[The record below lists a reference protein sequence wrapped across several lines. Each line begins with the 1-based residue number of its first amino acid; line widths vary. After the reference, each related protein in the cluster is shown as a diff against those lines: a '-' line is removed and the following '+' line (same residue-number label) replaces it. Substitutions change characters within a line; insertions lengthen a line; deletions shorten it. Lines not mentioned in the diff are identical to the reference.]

1 MVETT
6 TRRPDLAQVL
16 ALFPE
21 RSLHI
26 RELFLRDE
34 SFRGL
39 CEDYALARDTL
50 VRFEAMPDA
59 DQRPEV
65 PDYRSVISE
74 LEKEIATALADPPD
88 RGRRT
93 DPTNSNNVN
102 PRRPE

>member
-1 MVETT
+1 MVKTT

-39 CEDYALARDTL
+39 CEDYALARETL
-50 VRFEAMPDA
+50 VRFEALPDA
-59 DQRPEV
+59 DRRPEV

-74 LEKEIATALADPPD
+74 LEKEIAVMLADPHK
-88 RGRRT
+88 R
-93 DPTNSNNVN
+93 
-102 PRRPE
+102 

>member
-1 MVETT
+1 MVETA
-6 TRRPDLAQVL
+6 TRRPDLTRVL

-34 SFRGL
+34 SFREL

-59 DQRPEV
+59 DRRPEV

-74 LEKEIATALADPPD
+74 LEKEIAVMLADAHK
-88 RGRRT
+88 R
-93 DPTNSNNVN
+93 
-102 PRRPE
+102 